1 MNHLPG
7 MKSFADSW
15 LYTFIDLAYIDPS
28 KVTPVSLDLC
38 QGGADVIQFRAKETP
53 LSIVRRLSMEVLRV
67 TRDFNI
73 PLVINDYPDIA
84 IEIGAVA
91 CHLGQEDLAHRKNSS
106 APLNPAPLKTG
117 LSTHRPEEALQ
128 AVALGVD
135 YIGVGPVF
143 PTPTKPH
150 AKPVTLEYVRWAAA
164 NLSIPWFAI
173 GGITLENLSQVME
186 AGASR
191 VCVVSGILRAPNLR
205 EACQEF
211 KKRLTSGPAT

>member
-1 MNHLPG
+1 
-7 MKSFADSW
+7 MKSFADSR

-28 KVTPVSLDLC
+28 KVTPVSHELC

-53 LSIVRRLSMEVLRV
+53 LSIVRRLSMEVIRV
-67 TRDFNI
+67 TRDFDI

-84 IEIGAVA
+84 IEIGAA
-91 CHLGQEDLAHRKNSS
+91 AFHLGQEDLAHRKKSN
-106 APLNPAPLKTG
+106 ALLNPALLQTG
-117 LSTHRPEEALQ
+117 LSTHRPEEAVQ
-128 AVALGVD
+128 AVSMGVD

-143 PTPTKPH
+143 PTPTKPQ

-211 KKRLTSGPAT
+211 KKRLTSGPAP